1 MNITIKRFFT
11 FFSLLFLIGNTN
23 LIAEEFVAKHGSYEK
38 DGQKIKI
45 TDLSNFPSFNAE
57 YQQLNNIVDL
67 TQ

>member
-38 DGQKIKI
+38 KWTKNQ
-45 TDLSNFPSFNAE
+45 
-57 YQQLNNIVDL
+57 NN
-67 TQ
+67 